1 MKAHVDGKK
10 AVVGKQEMRQYL
22 LRALRRLQP
31 APHRIRALF
40 RYPETASAMVAQI
53 CLLPEQ

>member
-1 MKAHVDGKK
+1 MDGKK

-40 RYPETASAMVAQI
+40 RYPENASAMAA
-53 CLLPEQ
+53 